1 MSESK
6 IFKPNTTLKSE
17 VYNEWDKL
25 RLNISLAEVFTRNST
40 KVFLEGFGITQ
51 QQYHILLIL
60 KQANNEPISTKEIAS
75 MMIEKNSD
83 TSRLVDRLIDK
94 NLVRKRKS
102 IKDGRL
108 VQVYIKYEGLALLS
122 KIQENFHVLDAKFNH
137 ISSEERDQL
146 NRLLEKV
153 YS

>member
-1 MSESK
+1 MSDSK
-6 IFKPNTTLKSE
+6 VFKPNTTLKSE
-17 VYNEWDKL
+17 VFNEWDKL

-40 KVFLEGFGITQ
+40 KIFLEEFGITQ

-60 KQANNEPISTKEIAS
+60 KQANNEAVSTKEIAS

-94 NLVRKRKS
+94 NLIRKRKS
-102 IKDGRL
+102 HKDGRL
-108 VQVYIKYEGLALLS
+108 IQVFLKYEGFALLS
-122 KIQENFHVLDAKFNH
+122 KIQEHFHLLDSKFNH
-137 ISSEERDQL
+137 LSPEERDRL
-146 NRLLEKV
+146 NQLLEKV